1 MKRFQMKKLAT
12 STIAAAAMFAAVPA
26 TQAATLTQTFD
37 VSVHLSAAC
46 QIVTT
51 PLALDFGAYT
61 SFGTAT
67 NAAPTTSMSIECT
80 RGLAAPT
87 YSFDG
92 ATGYGV
98 LAGLNYNV
106 TAAHVAA
113 AGAAATAVAGGVG
126 GADTY
131 TITLTGAMAAGQA
144 GACATA
150 GSNAAA
156 CDAAPQIVTRTL
168 TVTY

>member
-1 MKRFQMKKLAT
+1 MKMPQMKKLAA
-12 STIAAAAMFAAVPA
+12 STIS
-26 TQAATLTQTFD
+26 AATLLAAAPAHAATVTQTFD

-46 QIVTT
+46 QVVTT

-61 SFGTAT
+61 AFGGAT
-67 NAAPTTSMSIECT
+67 NAAPTTSMSVECT

-87 YSFDG
+87 YTFDG

-106 TAAHVAA
+106 TAVGVVS
-113 AGAAATAVAGGVG
+113 AGSPATATVGGVG
-126 GADTY
+126 SGDLY

-150 GSNAAA
+150 GSAAAA